1 MIKSDSK
8 FQNKTFHII
17 RAYLDIFMMVWYVK
31 IIFYPTNSVL
41 ASIIF
46 IIKVFHSKELCNSI
60 KLVEIFQYTVWCS
73 CFHLVL
79 SLSVLNI
86 EPRTWYIH
94 SYNPFLAQ
102 NLAKA
107 LLFIQ
112 TEKGSLYG
120 VLWDAAWPGLPHSF
134 PPAPVTAP
142 RHISS
147 FQLSILGL
155 CAGCF
160 YSDVTFSIRLTLII
174 HIYNWILPAPNPS
187 LPSICLLFPV
197 ALIF

>member
-1 MIKSDSK
+1 MVQSIIENLIRELFFTFIQNQMIKSDSK

-60 KLVEIFQYTVWCS
+60 KVVEIFQYTVWCS

-112 TEKGSLYG
+112 TEK
-120 VLWDAAWPGLPHSF
+120 AAFMVSSEMLPD
-134 PPAPVTAP
+134 PV
-142 RHISS
+142 
-147 FQLSILGL
+147 
-155 CAGCF
+155 C
-160 YSDVTFSIRLTLII
+160 LTLSL
-174 HIYNWILPAPNPS
+174 LPLLLHPATSVPS
-187 LPSICLLFPV
+187 SSVSWDCVLAAFTQTSPSQSG
-197 ALIF
+197 